1 MRSPAEHV
9 RVVIWPCCSWTST
22 ASRWSTTGL
31 VTRPVTPC
39 CAGWRFGCASAPA
52 RPTPSPG
59 WVVMNSGSSSRT
71 STTRRMQ
78 QRQPSGWSTLCQARW
93 TSMAA
98 RSARERA
105 SGLRSIVAIGAWV
118 LREACRQART
128 WQTKIAGARDL
139 RISVNV
145 SARELVEGTFVEG
158 VEAALADSRLAAG
171 SLALE
176 ITESMMLADETAAIA
191 SLRRLRELGVHIV
204 VDDFGTGYSSL
215 SYLKRLPVDGLKIDR
230 SFVEGLGEERE
241 KSAIVRATIALA
253 RALGLTV
260 TAEGIENA
268 TQLRRLLALQCD
280 LGQGYHFAHPLAKDA
295 MTALLA
301 ERPRYRLPEGPVHKR
316 RRTRAA

>member
-1 MRSPAEHV
+1 M
-9 RVVIWPCCSWTST
+9 
-22 ASRWSTTGL
+22 
-31 VTRPVTPC
+31 
-39 CAGWRFGCASAPA
+39 
-52 RPTPSPG
+52 
-59 WVVMNSGSSSRT
+59 
-71 STTRRMQ
+71 
-78 QRQPSGWSTLCQARW
+78 
-93 TSMAA
+93 
-98 RSARERA
+98 
-105 SGLRSIVAIGAWV
+105 
-118 LREACRQART
+118 
-128 WQTKIAGARDL
+128 
-139 RISVNV
+139 
-145 SARELVEGTFVEG
+145 EG

-280 LGQGYHFAHPLAKDA
+280 LGQGYHFAPPLQPDA

-301 ERPRYRLPEGPVHKR
+301 ERHQFRLPVPRAKR
-316 RRTRAA
+316 SKARAA